1 MSGKPAARQGDMT
14 QYGGPIVQGSAGVR
28 IGAPTGVACSVC
40 PGGVTSGNPVNPLL
54 GAKVL
59 PGETDFALP
68 GPLPFILSRTYSSYR
83 TKTPSPVGIF
93 GPGWK
98 MPADLRL
105 QIRDNELI
113 LNDNGGRSIHF
124 EHLFP
129 GEDGFSRSEL
139 FWLVR
144 GGVAKLNESHRLAP
158 LWQALPEE
166 LRLSP
171 HIYLATNSPQGPWW
185 ILGWSE
191 RVPGMDEVLPA
202 PLPPNRVLTGLV
214 DRFGRTLTFRREAA
228 GEFTGEITSV
238 TDGAG
243 RQFHLVL
250 TTQAQR
256 AENARQQ
263 AIAAGTKGPDI
274 PDSLPD
280 YTEYGRDNGIRLS
293 AVWLTH
299 DPEYPENLPGAP
311 LASYTWTP
319 RGELAA
325 VYDRS
330 GTQMRHFTYDDK
342 CRGRM
347 VAHRYAGRPEMR
359 YRYDDT
365 GRVTEQF
372 NPAGLS
378 YTYQYEKNCI
388 TITDSLNRR
397 EVLHTEGEGGLK
409 RVVKKELADGS
420 ITRSKFDY
428 MGRLQAQTDAAG
440 RKTEYSPNVV
450 TGLVTRITTPDGRKS
465 EFYYNNQNQLT
476 SASGSDGLEIRRKY
490 DEYGRLTQET
500 ARNGDVTRYS
510 YDNPHCELPSV
521 TEDATGSRKQMT
533 WSRYGQLLTFTDCSG
548 YETHYEYDRF
558 GQMTAVH
565 HEEGA
570 SLYRNYDNRGQLIS
584 VKDTQGRETRYE
596 YNAAGDLTV
605 IVTPD
610 GNRSETQYDAWGK
623 AISTTQGGLTRSM
636 EYDAAGRVIT
646 LTNENRSHS
655 DFSYDTLDRLVQQRG
670 FDGRTQR
677 YRYDLTGKLTQ
688 SEDEGLIT
696 LWHYDES
703 DRITHRTVNSEPAE
717 QWQYNDHG
725 WLKEISHISEGHRV
739 AVHYGYDR
747 KGRLT
752 GERQTVHN
760 PETGELLW
768 QHETKH
774 AYNEQGQANRFQADS
789 LPPVEWLTYGSGYLA
804 GMKLGDT
811 PLVEYT
817 RDKLHRE
824 TVRSFGNNA
833 YELTST
839 YTPAGQLQ
847 SQHLNSLV
855 YDRDYDWNDNG
866 ELVRISGPRQTREY
880 GYSATGRLESVRTT
894 AANLDI
900 RIPYATDPAG
910 NRLPDPELHP
920 DSTLT
925 AWPDNRITEDAHYL
939 YRYDRYGRLTEKTD
953 RIPAGVI
960 RTDDERTHYYHYD
973 SQHRL
978 VFYTRIQHE
987 EALVESRYFY
997 DPLGRRTGKQVWR
1010 RERDLTGWM
1019 SLSRKPEVTWYG
1031 WDGDRLTTIQTDT
1044 TRIQTVY
1051 QPGSFIP
1058 LIRIETENGVLD
1070 KTPRRS
1076 LAEKLQLEG
1085 SEDGHG
1091 VVFPA
1096 ELVRRLD
1103 RLEGEIR
1110 ADRVSDESRTW
1121 LAQCGLAV
1129 EQLAKQVEPEYT
1141 PERRLHLY
1149 HCDHRGLPLALIS
1162 NEGATEWRGEYDEW
1176 GNQLNEENLQQLY
1189 QPYRL
1194 PGQQYDDESG
1204 LCYNRNRY
1212 YDPLQGR
1219 YITQDPIGLDGGLN
1233 PYPYSLNPIEYIDPL
1248 GLEQLLLPSPGQK
1261 AAGQSCVIDPLTKQP
1276 IGSFAVDSKGNAMAV
1291 PIGGKVI
1298 GYPPN
1303 KINPPGIHTT
1313 YANGSNMYRLDPL
1326 GHPPVNTKPHAHAH
1340 LPGTGPHN
1348 TGQGASLDIN
1358 GEIVPANSKAAHF
1371 YNVKMMG
1378 MFSFISSIVH
1388 MYTFGSCKNGTT
1400 GQCFCAMT
1408 KEMEYNVSQE
1418 DADAMCGYIDP
1429 I

>member
-83 TKTPSPVGIF
+83 TKTPAPVGIF

-98 MPADLRL
+98 APSDIHL
-105 QIRDNELI
+105 QLRDNELI

-191 RVPGMDEVLPA
+191 RVPGVDEMLPA
-202 PLPPNRVLTGLV
+202 PLPPYRVLTGLV

-228 GEFTGEITSV
+228 GEFTGEITGV

-243 RQFHLVL
+243 RQFRLVL

-263 AIAAGTKGPDI
+263 AIAAGTKGSDI

-293 AVWLTH
+293 GVWLTH
-299 DPEYPENLPGAP
+299 DPEYPENLPAAP
-311 LASYTWTP
+311 LVRYDWTA

-342 CRGRM
+342 YRGRM

-359 YRYDDT
+359 YRYDDI

-378 YTYQYEKNCI
+378 YAYQYEKNRI

-397 EVLHTEGEGGLK
+397 EVLHTEGEAGLK
-409 RVVKKELADGS
+409 RVVKKEFADGS

-428 MGRLQAQTDAAG
+428 MGRLQSQTDAAG
-440 RKTEYSPNVV
+440 RTTEYSPNVV
-450 TGLVTRITTPDGRKS
+450 TGLVTCITTPDGRKS

-476 SASGSDGLEIRRKY
+476 SATGPDGLEMRRKY

-510 YDNPHCELPSV
+510 YDNPHSELPSA

-533 WSRYGQLLTFTDCSG
+533 WSRYGQLQTFTDCSG

-558 GQMTAVH
+558 GQMMAVH
-565 HEEGA
+565 REEGI
-570 SLYRNYDNRGQLIS
+570 STYNTYNPRGQLVS
-584 VKDTQGRETRYE
+584 WKDTQGRETQYE
-596 YNAAGDLTV
+596 YNAAGDLTAV
-605 IVTPD
+605 ITPD
-610 GNRSETQYDAWGK
+610 GNRSETLYDAWGK
-623 AISTTQGGLTRSM
+623 AVSTTQGGLTRSM
-636 EYDAAGRVIT
+636 EYDAAGRVIS
-646 LTNENRSHS
+646 LTNENSSHTE
-655 DFSYDTLDRLVQQRG
+655 FSWDVLDRLIQQRG

-696 LWHYDES
+696 LWHYDAS
-703 DRITHRTVNSEPAE
+703 DRITHRTVNGEPAE
-717 QWQYNDHG
+717 QWRYNDHG
-725 WLKEISHISEGHRV
+725 WLTEISHLSEGHRV
-739 AVHYGYDR
+739 AVHYGYNR

-752 GERQTVHN
+752 GERQTVHH

-774 AYNEQGQANRFQADS
+774 TYNEQGLANRFQADS

-817 RDKLHRE
+817 RDRLHRE

-839 YTPAGQLQ
+839 YTPAGRLQ

-855 YDRDYDWNDNG
+855 YDRDYGWNDNG
-866 ELVRISGPRQTREY
+866 
-880 GYSATGRLESVRTT
+880 
-894 AANLDI
+894 D
-900 RIPYATDPAG
+900 
-910 NRLPDPELHP
+910 
-920 DSTLT
+920 
-925 AWPDNRITEDAHYL
+925 
-939 YRYDRYGRLTEKTD
+939 
-953 RIPAGVI
+953 
-960 RTDDERTHYYHYD
+960 
-973 SQHRL
+973 
-978 VFYTRIQHE
+978 
-987 EALVESRYFY
+987 
-997 DPLGRRTGKQVWR
+997 
-1010 RERDLTGWM
+1010 
-1019 SLSRKPEVTWYG
+1019 
-1031 WDGDRLTTIQTDT
+1031 
-1044 TRIQTVY
+1044 
-1051 QPGSFIP
+1051 
-1058 LIRIETENGVLD
+1058 
-1070 KTPRRS
+1070 
-1076 LAEKLQLEG
+1076 
-1085 SEDGHG
+1085 
-1091 VVFPA
+1091 
-1096 ELVRRLD
+1096 
-1103 RLEGEIR
+1103 
-1110 ADRVSDESRTW
+1110 
-1121 LAQCGLAV
+1121 
-1129 EQLAKQVEPEYT
+1129 
-1141 PERRLHLY
+1141 
-1149 HCDHRGLPLALIS
+1149 LALIS
-1162 NEGATEWRGEYDEW
+1162 EDGNTMWSAEYDEW
-1176 GNQLNEENLQQLY
+1176 GNLLNEENPHHLY

-1219 YITQDPIGLDGGLN
+1219 YITQDPIGLSGGWNLYQYPLN
-1233 PYPYSLNPIEYIDPL
+1233 PVHKVDPL
-1248 GLEQLLLPSPGQK
+1248 GLSAWDDAKSGACHEGICRLFSVFIGPDKFDSTDDAAFEALKKTNGHSICQGVEHAGLVCKDKNNKYFYTPPKQGNVNTSYPFESPCPNGTETVAMYHTHGSDSNGVYGDEVFSPADKELSKNKAISSYLGTPKGSFQKVEPNGDQPMNKSGLPSQ
-1261 AAGQSCVIDPLTKQP
+1261 CRV
-1276 IGSFAVDSKGNAMAV
+1276 
-1291 PIGGKVI
+1291 
-1298 GYPPN
+1298 
-1303 KINPPGIHTT
+1303 
-1313 YANGSNMYRLDPL
+1313 
-1326 GHPPVNTKPHAHAH
+1326 HA
-1340 LPGTGPHN
+1340 
-1348 TGQGASLDIN
+1348 N
-1358 GEIVPANSKAAHF
+1358 GEI
-1371 YNVKMMG
+1371 Y
-1378 MFSFISSIVH
+1378 
-1388 MYTFGSCKNGTT
+1388 
-1400 GQCFCAMT
+1400 
-1408 KEMEYNVSQE
+1408 
-1418 DADAMCGYIDP
+1418 
-1429 I
+1429 

>member
-1 MSGKPAARQGDMT
+1 MSGKPAARQGDATMK
-14 QYGGPIVQGSAGVR
+14 GGPIVQGSAGVR

-40 PGGVTSGNPVNPLL
+40 PGGFTSGNPVNPLL
-54 GAKVL
+54 GAKVQ

-68 GPLPFILSRTYSSYR
+68 GPLPFVLSRTYSSYR
-83 TKTPSPVGIF
+83 TKTPAPVGIF

-98 MPADLRL
+98 APFDIRL

-166 LRLSP
+166 LRMSP

-191 RVPGMDEVLPA
+191 RVPGVDEVLPA
-202 PLPPNRVLTGLV
+202 PLPPYRVLTGLV
-214 DRFGRTLTFRREAA
+214 DRFGRTLTFRREAV
-228 GEFTGEITSV
+228 GEFTGEITGV

-243 RQFHLVL
+243 RQFRLVL

-256 AENARQQ
+256 AEEAQQQ
-263 AIAAGTKGPDI
+263 AVAAGAKRPDI
-274 PDSLPD
+274 PVSLPD

-299 DPEYPENLPGAP
+299 DPEYPENLPAAP
-311 LASYTWTP
+311 LVRYDWTP

-342 CRGRM
+342 YRGRM

-359 YRYDDT
+359 YRYDDI
-365 GRVTEQF
+365 GRVTEQR

-378 YTYQYEKNCI
+378 YTYQYEKNRI
-388 TITDSLNRR
+388 IITDSLNRC
-397 EVLHTEGEGGLK
+397 EVLHTEGEAGLK
-409 RVVKKELADGS
+409 RVVKKEHADDSVTQSQFDS
-420 ITRSKFDY
+420 I
-428 MGRLQAQTDAAG
+428 GRLQSQTDAAG
-440 RKTEYSPNVV
+440 RTTEYSPNVV

-476 SASGSDGLEIRRKY
+476 SASGPDGLEMRRKY

-500 ARNGDVTRYS
+500 ARNGDITRYS
-510 YDNPHCELPSV
+510 YDNPHSELPSA

-548 YETHYEYDRF
+548 YQTRYEYDRF

-565 HEEGA
+565 REEGV
-570 SLYRNYDNRGQLIS
+570 SLYRSYDSRGQLIS
-584 VKDTQGRETRYE
+584 VKDTQGRETQYE
-596 YNAAGDLTV
+596 YNGAGDLTA
-605 IVTPD
+605 IITPD
-610 GNRSETQYDAWGK
+610 DNRSETQYDAWGK
-623 AISTTQGGLTRSM
+623 AVSTTQGGLTRSM
-636 EYDAAGRVIT
+636 EYDVAGRVIS
-646 LTNENRSHS
+646 LTNENGCHS
-655 DFSYDTLDRLVQQRG
+655 DFSYDVLDRLIQQSG

-688 SEDEGLIT
+688 NEDEGLVT

-703 DRITHRTVNSEPAE
+703 DRITHRTVNGEPAE
-717 QWQYNDHG
+717 QWRYNAHG
-725 WLKEISHISEGHRV
+725 WLKEISHLSEGHRV
-739 AVHYGYDR
+739 AVHYGYNR

-768 QHETKH
+768 LHETKH
-774 AYNEQGQANRFQADS
+774 AYNEQGLANRVTPDC
-789 LPPVEWLTYGSGYLA
+789 LPAVEWLTYGSGYLA

-811 PLVEYT
+811 PLLEYA
-817 RDKLHRE
+817 RDRLHRE
-824 TVRSFGNNA
+824 TVRSFGSMAGSNAA

-855 YDRDYDWNDNG
+855 YDRDYGWNDNG
-866 ELVRISGPRQTREY
+866 DLVRISGPRQTREY
-880 GYSATGRLESVRTT
+880 GYSATGRLASVRTL
-894 AANLDI
+894 APDLDI
-900 RIPYATDPAG
+900 RIP
-910 NRLPDPELHP
+910 
-920 DSTLT
+920 
-925 AWPDNRITEDAHYL
+925 EDAHYV
-939 YRYDRYGRLTEKTD
+939 YRHDEYGRLTEKTD

-960 RTDDERTHYYHYD
+960 RTDDERTHHYHYD

-978 VFYTRIQHE
+978 VFYTRIQHGE
-987 EALVESRYFY
+987 PLVESRYLY
-997 DPLGRRTGKQVWR
+997 DPLGRRMAKRVWR

-1019 SLSRKPEVTWYG
+1019 SLSRKPEETWYG
-1031 WDGDRLTTIQTDT
+1031 WDGDRLTTVQTDT

-1051 QPGSFIP
+1051 QPGSFTP
-1058 LIRIETENGVLD
+1058 LIRIETDVTELE
-1070 KTPRRS
+1070 KAQRRS
-1076 LAEKLQLEG
+1076 LAEKLQQEG
-1085 SEDGHG
+1085 SKDGHG
-1091 VVFPA
+1091 VVFPP
-1096 ELVRRLD
+1096 ELVRLLD

-1110 ADRVSDESRTW
+1110 ADRVSDESRAW
-1121 LAQCGLAV
+1121 LAQCGLTV
-1129 EQLAKQVEPEYT
+1129 ERLAAQIEPVYL
-1141 PERRLHLY
+1141 PERKIHLY

-1162 NEGATEWRGEYDEW
+1162 TEGATEWRGEYDEW
-1176 GNQLNEENLQQLY
+1176 GNQLNEENPHHLF

-1204 LCYNRNRY
+1204 LCYNRYRY
-1212 YDPLQGR
+1212 YEPLQGR
-1219 YITQDPIGLDGGLN
+1219 YITQDPIGLNGGWNLYK
-1233 PYPYSLNPIEYIDPL
+1233 YPLNPINYADPL
-1248 GLEQLLLPSPGQK
+1248 GLAVDINHFPVNEDIRNYAEKVWNNPNIITIGTHGDPQSVYDENYNKIDVKTLANEVRNHPKFKPGMSVRLL
-1261 AAGQSCVIDPLTKQP
+1261 SCNTGK
-1276 IGSFAVDSKGNAMAV
+1276 GNNSFAQQLADELGVRVYAPDQYDWYYSN
-1291 PIGGKVI
+1291 GKVEPW
-1298 GYPPN
+1298 GGFYDAN
-1303 KINPPGIHTT
+1303 NQLQMDTNQPGHEFTFK
-1313 YANGSNMYRLDPL
+1313 RR
-1326 GHPPVNTKPHAHAH
+1326 KP
-1340 LPGTGPHN
+1340 
-1348 TGQGASLDIN
+1348 
-1358 GEIVPANSKAAHF
+1358 
-1371 YNVKMMG
+1371 
-1378 MFSFISSIVH
+1378 
-1388 MYTFGSCKNGTT
+1388 
-1400 GQCFCAMT
+1400 
-1408 KEMEYNVSQE
+1408 
-1418 DADAMCGYIDP
+1418 
-1429 I
+1429 